1 MIGLLGCVFSP
12 GELDLAPAPCVDSGD
27 EVDCPFS
34 TVTFWKGLSGRQ
46 VHVQV
51 PMGDAPA
58 EGWPTVLF
66 FQGSLLSAQGA
77 WHGVEGEA
85 FGGLQEARL
94 LATLLESGF
103 AVVAPEAGLDG
114 RTWWATNVW
123 PTSFWWESG
132 DDHAL
137 MTALFSA
144 IAVGDLGPLDVDRL
158 YATGISSGGYMTSR
172 MALSYPGTMRALAIQ
187 SASWA
192 TCGGA
197 LCVVG
202 EIPADHPPT
211 LLLHGEDDAI
221 VPIGTMEEYAAA
233 LDDAGIEHAVLRESN
248 LGHAWSSEAPER
260 ITEWFLDHP

>member
-1 MIGLLGCVFSP
+1 MIGLLGCVFAP
-12 GELDLAPAPCVDSGD
+12 TELTLAPAACTQAED

-34 TVTFWKGLSGRQ
+34 TVTFWKGLSGRE

-51 PMGDAPA
+51 PLGEPPPD
-58 EGWPTVLF
+58 GWPTVLY
-66 FQGSLLSAQGA
+66 FQGSLNSAQDA
-77 WHGVEGEA
+77 WHGVSGEA
-85 FGGLQEARL
+85 FGGLHEARL

-103 AVVAPEAGLDG
+103 AVVAPEAGWDG
-114 RTWWATNVW
+114 HTWWATNVW

-132 DDHAL
+132 DDHEL
-137 MTALFSA
+137 MTAIFSA
-144 IAVGDLGPLDVDRL
+144 IEAGDLGPLDADRL

-197 LCVVG
+197 LCVIG
-202 EIPADHPPT
+202 AIPGDHPPT

-221 VPIGTMEEYAAA
+221 VPIGTMLDYADA
-233 LDDAGIEHAVLRESN
+233 LEDAGIEHEVVREPGA
-248 LGHAWSSEAPER
+248 GHAWSADAPDR
-260 ITEWFLDHP
+260 VTEWFLAR